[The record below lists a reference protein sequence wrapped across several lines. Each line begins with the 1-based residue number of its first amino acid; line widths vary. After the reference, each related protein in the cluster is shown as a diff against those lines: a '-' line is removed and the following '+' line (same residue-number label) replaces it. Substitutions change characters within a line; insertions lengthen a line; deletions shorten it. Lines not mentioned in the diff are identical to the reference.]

1 MFSKVLVLCI
11 GNICRSPMAEALLR
25 ERSKVQVASAGLHAC
40 VGQDMDADAQAVLR
54 DAAVNVLQHHARQVT
69 PQMLHWAQLVLV
81 MDHEQMQQV
90 VGMAPEVR
98 GKSFLIGK
106 WRHKNGL
113 EIDDPYRRPR
123 KAFQQTYDHLSRCV
137 DDWLP
142 HLSHEEQ
149 KQ

>member
-11 GNICRSPMAEALLR
+11 GNICRSPMAAELLR
-25 ERSKVQVASAGLHAC
+25 QRSNVQVTSAGLRAC
-40 VGQDMDADAQAVLR
+40 VGQDMDPLAQAVLH
-54 DAAVNVLQHHARQVT
+54 DAQVEVRKHHARQVDT
-69 PQMLHWAQLVLV
+69 DMLHWAELILL
-81 MDHEQMQQV
+81 MDERQMQKV
-90 VGMAPEVR
+90 VEIAPEVR

-106 WRHKNGL
+106 WQSL
-113 EIDDPYRRPR
+113 EIADPYRRPK

-149 KQ
+149 KK